1 MSAFEADLYIT
12 EMSRVV
18 EKNNISAVAQR
29 PSLIRYFVYKY
40 LRTYV
45 CVYKT
50 IYSVTALLQE
60 KVFVCSPTCF
70 GKKRLS
76 IEICVSLSIKKEY
89 TKLSM
94 HEYVSVY
101 FVSIHTQVKEPRV
114 FTVEGCR

>member
-1 MSAFEADLYIT
+1 MC
-12 EMSRVV
+12 VQ
-18 EKNNISAVAQR
+18 NNILGDCITTR
-29 PSLIRYFVYKY
+29 KSL
-40 LRTYV
+40 
-45 CVYKT
+45 CVLAN
-50 IYSVTALLQE
+50 V
-60 KVFVCSPTCF
+60 F

>member
-1 MSAFEADLYIT
+1 MC
-12 EMSRVV
+12 VQ
-18 EKNNISAVAQR
+18 NNILGDCITITR
-29 PSLIRYFVYKY
+29 KSL
-40 LRTYV
+40 
-45 CVYKT
+45 CVLAN
-50 IYSVTALLQE
+50 V
-60 KVFVCSPTCF
+60 F